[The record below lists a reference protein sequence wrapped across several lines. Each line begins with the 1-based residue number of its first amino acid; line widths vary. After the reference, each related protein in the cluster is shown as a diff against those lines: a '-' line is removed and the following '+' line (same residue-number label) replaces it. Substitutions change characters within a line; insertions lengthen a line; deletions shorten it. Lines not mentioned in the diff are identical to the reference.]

1 MIRAASLDIGVNLK
15 SFSEQLR
22 RLGLEHRI
30 IEESG
35 QQVIWVQNESEV
47 QLLQQA
53 LSQWQQ
59 LDHSQ
64 QESIAAQSAA
74 EIPQRRQQVWWKKAA
89 NALLASPVTWLLM
102 LASGAVAIISGLGA
116 NLGPVRDLFYPLLP
130 ETSVIALFFGID
142 SAGELVRTFTPM
154 FLHFGELHLIFNM
167 LWLWYFGKQLEALQ
181 SSWLFLGI
189 VLMTAFV
196 SNTAQYLVLGYN
208 NFGGMSGVVYGLV
221 GYAWVIHYFMPRSQ
235 LLINNSMFVFFVIAL
250 VLMEI
255 VASSWIATAAHAA
268 GLIAGLVAGFAVVIY
283 NRILLGKQ
291 FVGRSGSGPY

>member
-1 MIRAASLDIGVNLK
+1 MIRAASLDIDINLK
-15 SFSEQLR
+15 SFSEQLH
-22 RLGLEHRI
+22 RLGLAHRI

-35 QQVIWVQNESEV
+35 QQVIWVNNESEV

-59 LDHSQ
+59 LDQEQ
-64 QESIAAQSAA
+64 QASFAAQSA
-74 EIPQRRQQVWWKKAA
+74 PTSSLPPRQDWLRRAT

-102 LASGAVAIISGLGA
+102 LLSGGVALVSGLGA

-130 ETSVIALFFGID
+130 DSSLVSLLSGID
-142 SAGELVRTFTPM
+142 SVTELIRTFTPM

-167 LWLWYFGKQLEALQ
+167 LWLWYFGKQLESLH
-181 SSWLFLGI
+181 SKWLFLAL
-189 VLMTAFV
+189 VLVTAFV
-196 SNTAQYLVLGYN
+196 SNTAQYLAQGYN

-235 LLINNSMFVFFVIAL
+235 LMINTSMFVFFVIAL
-250 VLMEI
+250 VLMEV

-268 GLIAGLVAGFAVVIY
+268 GLVAGLLAGFAVVIY
-283 NRILLGKQ
+283 NRFVLGRE
-291 FVGRSGSGPY
+291 FVGRQRSGPY